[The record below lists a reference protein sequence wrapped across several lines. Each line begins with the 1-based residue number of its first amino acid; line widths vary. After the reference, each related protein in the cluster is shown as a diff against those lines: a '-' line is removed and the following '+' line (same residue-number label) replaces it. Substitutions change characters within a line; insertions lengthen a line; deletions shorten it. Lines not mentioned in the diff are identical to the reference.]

1 MGKDKGRRMKEYI
14 FARPKVVTLK
24 EAMHDAYFRG
34 EVIRCKDCLKK
45 DICSMYRQCKDDYG
59 YCSWAKRKEE

>member
-1 MGKDKGRRMKEYI
+1 MKYYI
-14 FARPKVVTLK
+14 TCVQKQVSPYGIYEDEERLK
-24 EAMHDAYFRG
+24 EL
-34 EVIRCKDCLKK
+34 VICKDCLKK